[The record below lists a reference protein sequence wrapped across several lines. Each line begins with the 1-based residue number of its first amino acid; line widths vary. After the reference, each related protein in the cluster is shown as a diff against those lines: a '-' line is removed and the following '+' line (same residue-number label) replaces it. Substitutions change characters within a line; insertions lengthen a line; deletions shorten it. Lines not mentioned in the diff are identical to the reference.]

1 MTIAKRVQPLV
12 ESLLG
17 EPPIS
22 INFWDGSRLGPL
34 DSTPSLEVN
43 SPNAVKH
50 MLWAPGDL
58 GVARAY
64 VSGEIDSTGD
74 VVDVMLALSQGDA
87 TWAGL
92 AKALPSVVSSAKAI
106 GLVGGPPAVPQIEY
120 QPPLLGAHSRK
131 GDANAISHHYDVSN
145 EFYKLVLG
153 EAMTYSCAFFETPE
167 TSLVDAQAA
176 KHDNICRK
184 LGLHTSSG
192 QRLLDVGCGWG
203 SMAIHAAKN
212 FEADVTAIT
221 ISKEQAMLAQSRVTQ
236 AGVSDLVEIKLL
248 DYRDL
253 GSQEFDAISSIGMS
267 EHVGKNNLV
276 EYFTIL
282 KSALRPE
289 GRLLNHAISMV
300 GGAKLSSRSFMY
312 RYIFPGGELIDI
324 SDSLD
329 AMQHAGFE
337 IRDVESRREHYAM
350 TLRHWITNLESNW
363 DEAVELVGLERARA
377 WKLYM
382 AASAVG
388 FLDAGLGLHQALAV
402 ADTASGSS
410 GMPLVRPV

>member
-1 MTIAKRVQPLV
+1 MTIAERVQPLV

-22 INFWDGSRLGPL
+22 INFWDGSSLGPT
-34 DSTPSLEVN
+34 DSTLALEVS
-43 SPNAVKH
+43 SPDAVKH
-50 MLWAPGDL
+50 ILWAPGDL

-64 VSGEIDSTGD
+64 VSGEIDATGD

-87 TWAGL
+87 TLTGL
-92 AKALPSVVSSAKAI
+92 AKSLPSVLGSAKSL
-106 GLVGGPPAVPQIEY
+106 GLIGGPPAVPDIEY

-131 GDANAISHHYDVSN
+131 GDADAISHHYDVSN
-145 EFYKLVLG
+145 DFCELVLG
-153 EAMTYSCAFFETPE
+153 DAMTYSCALFETPE
-167 TSLVDAQAA
+167 TSQVDAQAA

-184 LGLHTSSG
+184 LGLHTAPG

-203 SMAIHAAKN
+203 SMAIHAAKH
-212 FEADVTAIT
+212 FDAEVTGIT
-221 ISKEQAMLAQSRVTQ
+221 ISKEQAELAQIRVDQ
-236 AGVSDLVEIKLL
+236 AGVSNLVEIKLL
-248 DYRDL
+248 DYRDV
-253 GSQEFDAISSIGMS
+253 GSQKFDAISSVGMS

-276 EYFTIL
+276 DYFKVL
-282 KSALRPE
+282 KTALRPE
-289 GRLLNHAISMV
+289 GRLLNHAISMI
-300 GGAKLSSRSFMY
+300 GGTKLSSRSFMY

-324 SDSLD
+324 GDSLD
-329 AMQHAGFE
+329 AMQQAGFE

-350 TLRHWITNLESNW
+350 TLRRWIANLEANW

-388 FLDAGLGLHQALAV
+388 FIDAGLGLHQALGV
-402 ADTASGSS
+402 VDRSDGSS